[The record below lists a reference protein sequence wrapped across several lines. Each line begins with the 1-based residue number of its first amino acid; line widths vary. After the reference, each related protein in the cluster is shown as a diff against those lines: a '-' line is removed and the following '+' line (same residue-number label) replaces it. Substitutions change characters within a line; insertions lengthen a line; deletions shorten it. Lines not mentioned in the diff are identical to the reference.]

1 MNDQRKYK
9 MQKSNVRQ
17 KIWYRSKNYGW
28 LVYEYTSI
36 SYYSQHTPVFTV
48 CKGKKVYCEKH
59 IEWYMGCGMPVCER
73 EAKIYPKKKERWSQ
87 VQYIRYTVWS
97 TRKEVERERSVWK
110 IQVSKNGQQS
120 SQNGVEREKNAFKV
134 FQVHSAIK
142 GGASQIQKKKGRHNE
157 SRERLKGGGRH
168 LQKSLI
174 QKI

>member
-59 IEWYMGCGMPVCER
+59 IEWYMGCGMPVCQR
-73 EAKIYPKKKERWSQ
+73 EAKIYPKKKREMVPGPVYTVQGVEYQKRSREREVCGKYKSLKMDSRALRTAQ
-87 VQYIRYTVWS
+87 NARKTRFKFFRYTV
-97 TRKEVERERSVWK
+97 
-110 IQVSKNGQQS
+110 
-120 SQNGVEREKNAFKV
+120 
-134 FQVHSAIK
+134 
-142 GGASQIQKKKGRHNE
+142 
-157 SRERLKGGGRH
+157 L
-168 LQKSLI
+168 
-174 QKI
+174 